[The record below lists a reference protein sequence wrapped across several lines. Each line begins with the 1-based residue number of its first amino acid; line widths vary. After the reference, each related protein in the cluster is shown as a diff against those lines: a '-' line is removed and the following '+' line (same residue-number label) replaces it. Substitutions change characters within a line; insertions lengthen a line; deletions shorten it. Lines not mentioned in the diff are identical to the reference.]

1 MGADM
6 RLRTTS
12 AKIYEYKEGEQTKDK
27 QIKGGDGQILNFCI
41 LLTGKQRD
49 RQTKVVAINN

>member
-1 MGADM
+1 M

-27 QIKGGDGQILNFCI
+27 QIKGGDGQILNFWI